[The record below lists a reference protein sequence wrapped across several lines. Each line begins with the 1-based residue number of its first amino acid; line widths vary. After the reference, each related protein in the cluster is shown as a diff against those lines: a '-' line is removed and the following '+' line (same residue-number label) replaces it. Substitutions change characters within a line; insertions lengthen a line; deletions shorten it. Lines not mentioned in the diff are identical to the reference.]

1 MADEKDIKAELKVQ
15 ELQKV
20 RADFIKKE
28 LEAQEKLTKLKNK
41 YVSELDLEIQR
52 RKTVAELDEEYVDVL
67 MATNESLKSQ
77 LETRKQNLE
86 KAIEEGKITAQQQ
99 KADEEKIAHLEAM
112 NALTKEQREELAKE
126 YSERVKINQEFEKTV
141 GHATAFG
148 KRMTGLLGLGIDFG
162 DTFTGGLANSGKLM
176 LDLTAKSGNLGKVM
190 SSKLMSMGPQL
201 LGLVATRTEELFT
214 ATDSLVSGFVRAT
227 GANEEFRDSL
237 IDGMNAA
244 RGMGLSIQNAGVA
257 TQALFES
264 TVAFRRASAQG
275 RESMIL
281 FTSTLEQAGVD
292 SQATAR
298 NIQILSK
305 TLNIAGEDAAKEAS
319 KLVTLATSIG
329 RPISQVSADFA
340 EAASTISA
348 HGQDMMQVF
357 SELSAASE
365 ATGLSMGN
373 LLGIAAQFDT
383 FDSAAS
389 AVGRLNSIMGG
400 PYLNSIEMVY
410 MSESERIRA
419 MLEATELSGVS
430 FESMSRLE
438 RRAFAAAAGIT
449 DMAQANELFSGG
461 LAAYDDAQA
470 RADLNAA
477 SQEKLAELAKE
488 STTMFENLSNALNA
502 LAVSMAPIINVFRL
516 MIEGLSMFLNLGDG
530 LIGKL
535 VGIGVAMKSVIV
547 SFKLLMIGMAKL
559 IPVSMQWNMIAAML
573 TAKQSFLA
581 LKTTLATIAQKA
593 YAAAIAKWNAV
604 SILQKALMIAT
615 IPLLAAKT
623 AGTML
628 MTGAWGLAKI
638 AVTAFGI
645 AFNVATLGIPL
656 LIAGIVAAIVGIV
669 YYWDEVTAA
678 FGTGFDF
685 IAGKFS
691 DLGAFVKNMFTDVGT
706 FLLGLVDL
714 WFLPLRTLI
723 NSVLGGINLVAGAV
737 GSDMKLKL
745 IPTVTE
751 MAGMQE
757 GGTLTQG
764 SAIVGETA
772 GGPELL
778 TNTPAGPKITP
789 LPGGGKGINS
799 GANLVAALQENTA
812 TMKAMMAATGG
823 GGGGEGGDRPAEI
836 VVNMGT
842 QQLRLAARVLNGA
855 INNLPEKDIALR
867 YDGVGRA

>member
-52 RKTVAELDEEYVDVL
+52 RKTVAELDEEYVDAL

-162 DTFTGGLANSGKLM
+162 DTFIGGLANSGKLM
-176 LDLTAKSGNLGKVM
+176 LDLTANSKNLGAAL
-190 SSKLMSMGPQL
+190 SGKLMSMGPQL

-488 STTMFENLSNALNA
+488 STTMFENLANSLNG
-502 LAVSMAPIINVFRL
+502 LAVSMAPLINVFRGFIDLLTLTLNFGKEFAGGTGIVSWAIMLGGALKGLRTTIRLLGNAFLKDAADTAVDTASKGVNTAATEINTAAQNRGSLATLRAIALKLKDIAVEKARSLSQLASAKSANILSGALKLARGSGALL
-516 MIEGLSMFLNLGDG
+516 MAGIGKIGVVFKSIGAIFAVVGKGIAVILGGLSLPVVLA
-530 LIGKL
+530 
-535 VGIGVAMKSVIV
+535 VAAIGVLAAVVYNYWDEIKEG
-547 SFKLLMIGMAKL
+547 FGMAMDW
-559 IPVSMQWNMIAAML
+559 ISN
-573 TAKQSFLA
+573 
-581 LKTTLATIAQKA
+581 
-593 YAAAIAKWNAV
+593 KWNA
-604 SILQKALMIAT
+604 MINFFT
-615 IPLLAAKT
+615 DGIKNVL
-623 AGTML
+623 GM
-628 MTGAWGLAKI
+628 MGLDF
-638 AVTAFGI
+638 T
-645 AFNVATLGIPL
+645 
-656 LIAGIVAAIVGIV
+656 VAATM
-669 YYWDEVTAA
+669 DSP
-678 FGTGFDF
+678 
-685 IAGKFS
+685 AG
-691 DLGAFVKNMFTDVGT
+691 
-706 FLLGLVDL
+706 
-714 WFLPLRTLI
+714 P
-723 NSVLGGINLVAGAV
+723 
-737 GSDMKLKL
+737 
-745 IPTVTE
+745 P
-751 MAGMQE
+751 GMQE
-757 GGTLTQG
+757 GGVLTQG

-789 LPGGGKGINS
+789 LPGGGKGMNS

-812 TMKAMMAATGG
+812 TMKAMMAATG

>member
-1 MADEKDIKAELKVQ
+1 MADEKDIKNEISQQ
-15 ELQKV
+15 EKITNLQKV
-20 RADFIKKE
+20 RADFIKNE

-67 MATNESLKSQ
+67 MATNESLEAQ
-77 LETRKQNLE
+77 LATRIKDLEVAKDKKTISAQQE
-86 KAIEEGKITAQQQ
+86 KADK
-99 KADEEKIAHLEAM
+99 EKIAHLEAM
-112 NALTKEQREELAKE
+112 AALTKEQREGLAKE
-126 YSERVKINQEFEKTV
+126 YAERVKINKEFEKTV
-141 GHATAFG
+141 GHATGFG

-162 DTFTGGLANSGKLM
+162 DTFIGGLANSGKLM

-190 SSKLMSMGPQL
+190 SSKLMAMGPQL
-201 LGLVATRTEELFT
+201 LGLVATRTEELLT
-214 ATDSLVSGFVRAT
+214 ATDGMISGFVKAT
-227 GANEEFRDSL
+227 GANQEFRDSL
-237 IDGMNAA
+237 VDGMNAA

-264 TVAFRRASAQG
+264 TVSFRRASEQG

-281 FTSTLEQAGVD
+281 FTSTLEQAGVS
-292 SQATAR
+292 SQATAK

-319 KLVTLATSIG
+319 KMVTLAQSIG
-329 RPISQVSADFA
+329 RPISQVSSDFA
-340 EAASTISA
+340 EAAGTISA
-348 HGQDMMQVF
+348 HGDNMMQVF
-357 SELSAASE
+357 SELSAAAE

-419 MLEATELSGVS
+419 MLEATEMSGAS
-430 FESMSRLE
+430 WESMGRLE
-438 RRAFAAAAGIT
+438 KRAFAAAAGIS
-449 DMAQANELFSGG
+449 DMTQANELFSGG

-470 RADLNAA
+470 KADLNAA
-477 SQEKLAELAKE
+477 SQEKLAELAKQ
-488 STTMFENLSNALNA
+488 STTMFENLANSLNGI
-502 LAVSMAPIINVFRL
+502 AVSIAPVINLLRG
-516 MIEGLSMFLNLGDG
+516 MIDSLTWILNLGSSFMPMGAG
-530 LIGKL
+530 LVSWAITLGGALKGLKFTMGLYTTSLWSNIGAHAKS
-535 VGIGVAMKSVIV
+535 IAMLGLKA
-547 SFKLLMIGMAKL
+547 AKL
-559 IPVSMQWNMIAAML
+559 IFINPLLFASAVATGAYTAAM
-573 TAKQSFLA
+573 
-581 LKTTLATIAQKA
+581 
-593 YAAAIAKWNAV
+593 
-604 SILQKALMIAT
+604 
-615 IPLLAAKT
+615 
-623 AGTML
+623 
-628 MTGAWGLAKI
+628 GLANL
-638 AVTAFGI
+638 A
-645 AFNVATLGIPL
+645 
-656 LIAGIVAAIVGIV
+656 
-669 YYWDEVTAA
+669 TAA
-678 FGTGFDF
+678 FGAVFGATLGPILLGIAALGVAILLIVTYWDEIQVAFASAFDF

-714 WFLPLRTLI
+714 WFLPIRLLI
-723 NSVLGGINLVAGAV
+723 NSVLGAINLVAGAV

-764 SAIVGETA
+764 SAIVGEPE

-789 LPGGGKGINS
+789 LPGGGKGANS

-812 TMKAMMAATGG
+812 TMKAMMAATGAAA
-823 GGGGEGGDRPAEI
+823 GGDKPAQFNI
-836 VVNMGT
+836 NVGT
-842 QQLRLAARVLNGA
+842 RQLKLAATILNGA

-867 YDGVGRA
+867 YDLGGGL